1 MFYLSVEVLQVQDS
15 HALVGLGGDLFD
27 VWVYFQR
34 ERETP
39 SKERKRGSA
48 RHNYICVEGRQ
59 EVANTT
65 GVSTVVAIGV
75 DGRGRHAAD
84 SILTCTGPAFE
95 LDPR

>member
-39 SKERKRGSA
+39 SKERTRGCA
-48 RHNYICVEGRQ
+48 
-59 EVANTT
+59 
-65 GVSTVVAIGV
+65 
-75 DGRGRHAAD
+75 
-84 SILTCTGPAFE
+84 
-95 LDPR
+95 